1 MSKELI
7 KITEHE
13 GKQAVSARDLH
24 QYLGSRRQFADWMKD
39 RIAKYGLIEN
49 QDYVSFHENVK
60 RGKGATTL
68 IEYILSLDCAKEL
81 AMVEG
86 NSRGKAARLYFIE
99 CEKKLKEVI
108 KPLSQIEI
116 IAQSAQ
122 ILLEQEKRIST
133 VEEKINLIEAR
144 TTTRPDYFTVAGYA
158 SLHKTPV
165 NIRQAASIG
174 RQASDLCKKT
184 MQPIDSCFDPRF
196 GKVNMYPTNVL
207 DVIFS
212 RPIN

>member
-1 MSKELI
+1 MKELI

-13 GKQAVSARDLH
+13 GKKSVSARDLH
-24 QYLGSRRQFADWMKD
+24 CFLGSRREFATWMKD
-39 RIAKYGLIEN
+39 RINKYGLIEN
-49 QDYVSFHENVK
+49 QDYIVIDEFVK
-60 RGKGATTL
+60 NPNGGRPL
-68 IEYILSLDCAKEL
+68 IQYVLSLDCAKEL